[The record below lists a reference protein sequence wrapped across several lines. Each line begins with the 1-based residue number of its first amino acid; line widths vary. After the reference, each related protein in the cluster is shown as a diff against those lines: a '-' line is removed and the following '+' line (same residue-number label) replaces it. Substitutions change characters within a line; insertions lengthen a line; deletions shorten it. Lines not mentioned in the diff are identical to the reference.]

1 MFNKIINEIL
11 HWIELPISYMPGF
24 IGLKVRSKFY
34 EWQFNN
40 HCKLMIGT
48 GTEFISKKSIF
59 FLGKIFIGRNSFFT
73 ADGGTIL
80 VENNSRFN
88 VNVHINASC
97 GGKISIGKECLIGP
111 NVIMRTAN
119 HSFDRIDISIFSQGH
134 KCADIIIEDDVW
146 LGSNV
151 VILPGVKVGKGA
163 VIGACSVVTK
173 DIPSMAIAVG
183 VPAKVIKFRDS
194 STPK

>member
-1 MFNKIINEIL
+1 MYKKIINEIL
-11 HWIELPISYMPGF
+11 NWIELPVSFMPGF
-24 IGLKVRSKFY
+24 LGLKVRSKFY
-34 EWQFNN
+34 EWQFKD
-40 HCKLMIGT
+40 HCTLMVGT
-48 GTEFISKKSIF
+48 GTEFISKKAIF
-59 FLGKIFIGRNSFFT
+59 FSGKIFIGRNSFFT
-73 ADGGTIL
+73 ADGGTIS

-97 GGKISIGKECLIGP
+97 GGKICIGKDCLIGP

-119 HSFDRIDISIFSQGH
+119 HSFDRIDIPILAQGH

-183 VPAKVIKFRDS
+183 VPAKVIKYRDALL
-194 STPK
+194 PQ